1 MLMLAMYRTN
11 KNNGFTLIELL
22 IALVLLGL
30 ISSVVSPAVF
40 KWMESRET
48 AAKRSELENVISSLP
63 IKSLLTNSE
72 QIITDASQL
81 SELSNMGVF
90 IDSPII
96 ISNTGFCVEG
106 TIMAEIGSKQ
116 YKYEVEAPFCK
127 IKRVQ

>member
-1 MLMLAMYRTN
+1 MLMLAMYQTN
-11 KNNGFTLIELL
+11 KYNGFTLIELL

-40 KWMESRET
+40 KWMESREA
-48 AAKRSELENVISSLP
+48 AAKRSELENAIASLP
-63 IKSLLTNSE
+63 IEALLTNNE
-72 QIITDASQL
+72 KIITDASQL
-81 SELSNMGVF
+81 PQLSNMETY

-106 TIMAEIGSKQ
+106 TLMANINSKQ

-127 IKRVQ
+127 VKRVQ

>member
-1 MLMLAMYRTN
+1 MPMWAMYQTN
-11 KNNGFTLIELL
+11 KSNGFTLIELL

-81 SELSNMGVF
+81 SEL
-90 IDSPII
+90 
-96 ISNTGFCVEG
+96 
-106 TIMAEIGSKQ
+106 
-116 YKYEVEAPFCK
+116 
-127 IKRVQ
+127 

>member
-11 KNNGFTLIELL
+11 KSNGFTLIELL

-40 KWMESRET
+40 KWMESREA
-48 AAKRSELENVISSLP
+48 AAKRSELENVIASLP
-63 IKSLLTNSE
+63 IEALLTNNE
-72 QIITDASQL
+72 QVITDASQL
-81 SELSNMGVF
+81 PQLSNIEAF

-106 TIMAEIGSKQ
+106 TLMAKIGSKQ

>member
-1 MLMLAMYRTN
+1 MLAMYQTN
-11 KNNGFTLIELL
+11 KYNGFTLIELL

-40 KWMESRET
+40 KWMESREA
-48 AAKRSELENVISSLP
+48 AAKRSELENAIASLP
-63 IKSLLTNSE
+63 IEALLTNNE
-72 QIITDASQL
+72 KIITDASQL
-81 SELSNMGVF
+81 PQLSNMQTY

-106 TIMAEIGSKQ
+106 TLMANINSKQ

-127 IKRVQ
+127 VKRVQ